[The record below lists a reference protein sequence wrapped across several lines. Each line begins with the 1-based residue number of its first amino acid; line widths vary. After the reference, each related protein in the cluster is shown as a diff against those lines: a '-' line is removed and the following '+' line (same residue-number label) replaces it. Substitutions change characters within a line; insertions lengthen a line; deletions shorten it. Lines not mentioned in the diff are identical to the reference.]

1 MERGRD
7 TGFSSREVTP
17 RDTGG
22 RGEGEESEYSDTE
35 EGDTEDE
42 EGDTEEED
50 TEEEDGGVVRSNKTP
65 FVLLKQLVGIM
76 KMAPPRTIPAAG
88 EAKET
93 EAGAGAS
100 LKDGEDKKGA
110 GDRDVS
116 VAGGGEVNGEDGHS
130 STMNGHDSPDPGTQE
145 ERQGGAQDK
154 PDLNGV

>member
-22 RGEGEESEYSDTE
+22 RGEEEESEYSDTE
-35 EGDTEDE
+35 DE
-42 EGDTEEED
+42 EDDTEEEEEE
-50 TEEEDGGVVRSNKTP
+50 EEEDGGVVRSKTP

-88 EAKET
+88 GAKEGNK
-93 EAGAGAS
+93 EMEAGAGAGAS
-100 LKDGEDKKGA
+100 LKEGEDKK
-110 GDRDVS
+110 DVS
-116 VAGGGEVNGEDGHS
+116 GAGGGEVNGEDGTCT
-130 STMNGHDSPDPGTQE
+130 TMNGHDSPDPSKQE
-145 ERQGGAQDK
+145 GQGGEQDK